1 MSGGKRSMNLN
12 CCNGN
17 QKSAKTSPG
26 AEYQLMRG
34 NEDSSSF
41 ANNSSSLANDSSVFE
56 NNIRKTTDSETAY
69 LNHGNGNNNHEYV
82 NITEEMINELQ
93 RMRNESA
100 TSDENSTGPSNERS
114 TGNGNDEP
122 EQEMGVEPGNRRD
135 VEKLVT
141 NRDDDSI
148 RMEPEGSESK
158 ERLNV
163 VKLDPLS
170 SLPMSKRCMCNN
182 PNCTDKLGE
191 RTPQART
198 LTPSPDPLTMNRDVW
213 IGSTERN
220 LASPDDD
227 HCIIGGGAA
236 PVGTPGTG
244 HGGSYSKQADKRKH
258 FTKKK
263 SCSVDNDML
272 ELPPDDPYGR
282 DASSSMPVLSITDN
296 SERKSKNGSAGSR
309 NGFLPH
315 LNDLKVCVGPET
327 NSETLITCLDT
338 FNAPLNLLQ
347 QQKVHP
353 RTMINYSD
361 SKLSTIPRSC
371 DQSTNE
377 LTMGGSLGFLT
388 LNTPEAPEP
397 DFVPQNAGNSQGS
410 VLCSPASSRGSHY
423 SFNSQGNS
431 KSEQGLF
438 RSLHIGGRVS
448 PTTPELHRTEVR
460 LTDSIPQVV
469 LKQPSQEELEQH
481 CDESNI

>member
-1 MSGGKRSMNLN
+1 
-12 CCNGN
+12 
-17 QKSAKTSPG
+17 
-26 AEYQLMRG
+26 
-34 NEDSSSF
+34 
-41 ANNSSSLANDSSVFE
+41 
-56 NNIRKTTDSETAY
+56 
-69 LNHGNGNNNHEYV
+69 
-82 NITEEMINELQ
+82 
-93 RMRNESA
+93 
-100 TSDENSTGPSNERS
+100 
-114 TGNGNDEP
+114 
-122 EQEMGVEPGNRRD
+122 MGVELGDMRRD
-135 VEKLVT
+135 VENLVAK
-141 NRDDDSI
+141 RDDDSI

-182 PNCTDKLGE
+182 PNCTDKVGE

-220 LASPDDD
+220 LTSPDDD
-227 HCIIGGGAA
+227 HCISGSCAVAIGIPAA
-236 PVGTPGTG
+236 G
-244 HGGSYSKQADKRKH
+244 HGGSYSKQADKQKH

-282 DASSSMPVLSITDN
+282 DASSSMPVLSITDDAD
-296 SERKSKNGSAGSR
+296 RKSKNGNVQSR
-309 NGFLPH
+309 NGFPPH
-315 LNDLKVCVGPET
+315 LNGLKTFAGADV
-327 NSETLITCLDT
+327 NSETLIACLDT
-338 FNAPLNLLQ
+338 FNVPLNLLQ
-347 QQKVHP
+347 QQKIHP

-371 DQSTNE
+371 DQSTSE

-388 LNTPEAPEP
+388 LNIPETPENDAR
-397 DFVPQNAGNSQGS
+397 NSQGS
-410 VLCSPASSRGSHY
+410 ALCSPASSRGSHD
-423 SFNSQGNS
+423 SLNSQGNV

-460 LTDSIPQVV
+460 LTDSIPKVV